1 MTNAL
6 LELICTLLILE
17 IRYYYISIV
26 KGSLKNV
33 LQAILSHFILFP
45 IPLPRDDFQITKC
58 HIQ

>member
-33 LQAILSHFILFP
+33 LQAILSHFRHTYFGAEN
-45 IPLPRDDFQITKC
+45 R
-58 HIQ
+58 